1 MSNVETI
8 IKGIKEYTDAKYYAE
23 DLAEFNV
30 KPVENA
36 YSVTELIDG
45 DNEEFIK
52 EAGLEKIFYLDDK
65 EIQKK
70 ILRKIMYI
78 AYLNGLVENQNTMTM
93 KCIIKMMKDMLD

>member
-8 IKGIKEYTDAKYYAE
+8 VKGINEYTDNKYDVE
-23 DLAEFNV
+23 VLAEFNV
-30 KPVENA
+30 KPIENA

-52 EAGLEKIFYLDDK
+52 EAGLEKIFDLDDK

-78 AYLNGLVENQNTMTM
+78 AYLNGLAENQNTMMM
-93 KCIIKMMKDMLD
+93 KCMIKMMEDMLD